1 MMVDFHSHCL
11 PSMDDGAVDAAESAA
26 MLEASAQQGVTTV
39 VATPHF
45 YRSEEN
51 IASFLT
57 RRTQAAQKMVDCIP
71 EDMTVLL
78 GAEVLLQKG
87 LSRLNLAPLCI
98 EGTRRILIELPFV
111 QPEDWIFEEMENIAL
126 AQRLDVILAH
136 VDRYMPW
143 YSTKEMADMIDFPGL
158 SVQLNAEAFL
168 DAKTFRALRKWL
180 PQPTRLVLGSDM
192 HHADTRKPNL
202 GPAYRKLQKKMI
214 GRRWFAQVESDS
226 EQLLT
231 IAQNELFVEGLF

>member
-11 PSMDDGAVDAAESAA
+11 PSMDDGAFDVAESAA
-26 MLEASAQQGVTTV
+26 MLKASAEQGITTV

-51 IASFLT
+51 IASFLS
-57 RRTQAAQKMVDCIP
+57 RRERAAGQMASCIP
-71 EDMTVLL
+71 DDITVLL

-87 LSRLNLAPLCI
+87 LSRYNLAPLCI
-98 EGTRRILIELPFV
+98 EGTRRILIELPFG
-111 QPEDWIFEEMENIAL
+111 PAEDWIFEEMENIAL

-143 YSTKEMADMIDFPGL
+143 YSKKKIAEMMDFPGL

-168 DAKTFRALRKWL
+168 NAKEFRALRKWL
-180 PQPTRLVLGSDM
+180 PQPDKLVLGSDM
-192 HHADTRKPNL
+192 HHADVRKPNL
-202 GPAYRKLQKKMI
+202 EQAYLKMRRQTL
-214 GRRWFAQVESDS
+214 GRRWLAQAKFDS
-226 EQLLT
+226 ERLLT
-231 IAQNELFVEGLF
+231 VAQNELFVEGLF

>member
-11 PSMDDGAVDAAESAA
+11 PAMDDGAVDTTESAA
-26 MLEASAQQGVTTV
+26 MLEASARQGVTTV

-45 YRSEEN
+45 YRSEES
-51 IASFLT
+51 IASFLA
-57 RRTQAAQKMVDCIP
+57 RRECAARQMADGIP
-71 EDMTVLL
+71 EGMTVLL

-98 EGTRRILIELPFV
+98 EGTRRILVELPFMP
-111 QPEDWIFEEMENIAL
+111 PEDWIFEEVENIAL

-143 YSTKEMADMIDFPGL
+143 YSKEKIAEIMDFPGL
-158 SVQLNAEAFL
+158 SVQLSAEAFL
-168 DAKTFRALRKWL
+168 DKKVFRTLRDWL
-180 PQPTRLVLGSDM
+180 PEPNGLVLGSDM
-192 HHADTRKPNL
+192 HHVDVRKPNL
-202 GPAYRKLQKKMI
+202 EQAYQRMKKKRI
-214 GRRWFAQVESDS
+214 GRRWLAQVEGDS
-226 EQLLT
+226 ERLLT

>member
-1 MMVDFHSHCL
+1 MIDFHSHCL
-11 PSMDDGAVDAAESAA
+11 PAMDDGAVDTAESAA
-26 MLEASAQQGVTTV
+26 MLAASAAQGITTV

-51 IASFLT
+51 IASFLM
-57 RRTQAAQKMVDCIP
+57 RRETAAQQMANCIP

-87 LSRLNLAPLCI
+87 LSKLNLAPLCI
-98 EGTRRILIELPFV
+98 EGTRRILVELPFMP
-111 QPEDWIFEEMENIAL
+111 PEDWIFEEMENIAL

-143 YSTKEMADMIDFPGL
+143 YSEKKMAEMMDFPGL
-158 SVQLNAEAFL
+158 SVQLNAEVFL
-168 DAKTFRALRKWL
+168 AAKAFRALRGWL
-180 PQPTRLVLGSDM
+180 AQPSRLVLGSDM
-192 HHADTRKPNL
+192 HHADVRKPNL
-202 GPAYRKLQKKMI
+202 GQACLKMRRNMI
-214 GRRWFAQVESDS
+214 GRRWLAKAEVDGEHV
-226 EQLLT
+226 LT